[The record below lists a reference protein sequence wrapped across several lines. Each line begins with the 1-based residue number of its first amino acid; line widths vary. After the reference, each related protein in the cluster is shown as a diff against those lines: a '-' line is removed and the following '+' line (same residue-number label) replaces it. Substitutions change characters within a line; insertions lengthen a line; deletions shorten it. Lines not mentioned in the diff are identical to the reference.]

1 MITSHQYQ
9 VTRWAAGRAA
19 TVETD
24 LVAQE
29 EPLEI
34 RVKGQ
39 SIAITMRTPGHDEEL
54 ALGFLVSEGLITK
67 RADILEVAY
76 CPNPSDP
83 SSRDNILNVF
93 SEPSLDFSV
102 EKFSRH
108 VFISSSCGI
117 CGKASIEMVHQHFPP
132 VTSNVSM
139 AAETLRGLPDALRS
153 TQSTFEETGGLH
165 AAAIFATDGT
175 LVVAREDVGR
185 HNAVDKVIGFA
196 FLQSGLPLE
205 RHVLLVSGRAS
216 FEIVQKA
223 LAARIAI
230 VAAISAP
237 SSLAVELAQDSGQT
251 LIGFLRGPSFNVYSH
266 AERIEERPASSPVE
280 RATQYSP

>member
-1 MITSHQYQ
+1 MIRNHQVQ
-9 VTRWAAGRAA
+9 ISKWAAGSAA
-19 TVETD
+19 AVMTD
-24 LVAQE
+24 LVARE

-54 ALGFLVSEGLITK
+54 ALGFLVSEGLIRK

-93 SEPSLDFSV
+93 PAPSLDFSV
-102 EKFSRH
+102 EKLSRH

-132 VTSNVSM
+132 VISNVRPD
-139 AAETLRGLPDALRS
+139 AETLLLLPDALRS

-185 HNAVDKVIGFA
+185 HNAVDKVLGFA
-196 FLQSGLPLE
+196 FLQGLLPLE

-237 SSLAVELAQDSGQT
+237 SSLAVELAQESGQT
-251 LIGFLRGPSFNVYSH
+251 LVGFLRGPSFNIYSH
-266 AERIEERPASSPVE
+266 PERIKERPVSSPVE
-280 RATQYSP
+280 RTTHDSP